1 MRLDR
6 VVLWHLRPDKTQSLH
21 QQKVEHTNS
30 QLSAVYAYSP
40 VTTATARLRQTQMP
54 YVRAVQVALRS
65 SHPFS
70 FKLLT
75 AYVSASSDYAPQPYS
90 HALTPAAAEVT
101 WLREIAADVLLVFL
115 QHAELC
121 LQSKPWSFR
130 PQLPTVCS
138 KICIVF
144 SLCSALSCSVAMRY
158 VGAIPVLAIPR
169 CSPAEDEATFGSTSS
184 WCACS

>member
-1 MRLDR
+1 MRTARSRLPQQGFVKLRCPTFGRCKLLCGPHTHFLQNADGPR
-6 VVLWHLRPDKTQSLH
+6 LHILRPT
-21 QQKVEHTNS
+21 
-30 QLSAVYAYSP
+30 
-40 VTTATARLRQTQMP
+40 RLIYT
-54 YVRAVQVALRS
+54 
-65 SHPFS
+65 
-70 FKLLT
+70 
-75 AYVSASSDYAPQPYS
+75 
-90 HALTPAAAEVT
+90 HALTLAAAEVT
-101 WLREIAADVLLVFL
+101 WLREIVADILLVFL